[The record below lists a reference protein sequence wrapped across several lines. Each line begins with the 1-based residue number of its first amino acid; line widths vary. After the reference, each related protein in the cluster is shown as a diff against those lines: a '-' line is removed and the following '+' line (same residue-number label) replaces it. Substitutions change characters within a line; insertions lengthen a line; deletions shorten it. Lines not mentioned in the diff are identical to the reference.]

1 VQQEFGGDPRAK
13 ATTLIRQA
21 ATALRQSK
29 ADPMREAQEF
39 NDQDERNARRRLRLT
54 SELQNAVTNVK
65 GTASMSLKKDLA
77 DARESWAPL
86 SFYEKFE
93 HACILILTALIAL
106 IIALAIWN
114 LVLKILINLLAST
127 LDPTDY
133 AVFQAL
139 FGMIFTVI
147 IALEFK
153 RSLLVLAERVDS
165 VVQVRAVLLIALL
178 AVVRKLILLDVKA
191 TDALQLLALAAA
203 ILALGAAYWM
213 VRDQD
218 RRRTDA
224 KAAEKTEAGHR
235 TRHPG

>member
-1 VQQEFGGDPRAK
+1 MG
-13 ATTLIRQA
+13 
-21 ATALRQSK
+21 
-29 ADPMREAQEF
+29 
-39 NDQDERNARRRLRLT
+39 
-54 SELQNAVTNVK
+54 
-65 GTASMSLKKDLA
+65 LKKDLA
-77 DARESWAPL
+77 DARASWAPL

-114 LVLKILINLLAST
+114 LVLKILISLLAST

-178 AVVRKLILLDVKA
+178 AVVRKLILLDLKA
-191 TDALQLLALAAA
+191 TDALQLLAPPPPSWRSAPCTGWFATRTAAA
-203 ILALGAAYWM
+203 PM
-213 VRDQD
+213 QRQ
-218 RRRTDA
+218 RRRRGQASGHGTPVDRTQVPGCHAPPEPEMFRYWRAVSAGDRVLVQRRSVPCSVSDA
-224 KAAEKTEAGHR
+224 CMTTLAHAPTAGVRKAPMDEIARAA
-235 TRHPG
+235 

>member
-1 VQQEFGGDPRAK
+1 MG
-13 ATTLIRQA
+13 
-21 ATALRQSK
+21 
-29 ADPMREAQEF
+29 
-39 NDQDERNARRRLRLT
+39 
-54 SELQNAVTNVK
+54 
-65 GTASMSLKKDLA
+65 LKKELA
-77 DARESWAPL
+77 DARASWAPL

-114 LVLKILINLLAST
+114 LVLKILISLLAST

-178 AVVRKLILLDVKA
+178 AVVRKLILLDLKA
-191 TDALQLLALAAA
+191 TDALQLLT
-203 ILALGAAYWM
+203 
-213 VRDQD
+213 
-218 RRRTDA
+218 RR
-224 KAAEKTEAGHR
+224 
-235 TRHPG
+235 RHPGARRRVLDGSRPGPPPHRCKGSGEGGGRPADTEPRLIARRFPAAMRRPNSECFDIGRQLRQATAC

>member
-1 VQQEFGGDPRAK
+1 MG
-13 ATTLIRQA
+13 
-21 ATALRQSK
+21 
-29 ADPMREAQEF
+29 
-39 NDQDERNARRRLRLT
+39 
-54 SELQNAVTNVK
+54 
-65 GTASMSLKKDLA
+65 LKKDLA

-93 HACILILTALIAL
+93 HACILILTTLIAL

-114 LVLKILINLLAST
+114 LVLKILISLLAST

-218 RRRTDA
+218 RRTDA
-224 KAAEKTEAGHR
+224 KAAEKTGVGHR
-235 TRHPG
+235 TRNPG